1 MKVSYLISGIVAIL
15 VGAIFTG
22 VTLFF
27 ALEDVIRHGA
37 EFSIRHAMIICVI
50 VGAIYFGHQVWQL
63 AKQWRLFS
71 SAACALL
78 FATGTLYGVI
88 SSAGR
93 AIDSLTYKTQV
104 AKQANVGRDIAKRDM
119 DEAKAAW
126 EKKVNTAAQHCA
138 TGEGPYCKA
147 AQFNALVAK
156 STYDAAKIEFAKM
169 APEKTANGDVR
180 GIAKLVSE
188 TTSWNIDKIES
199 ILLML
204 LPCIQ
209 AIFTEVGAIVGFTVG
224 LTNLHKVR
232 VPKVPETAS
241 VPSVPALPAPSIAG
255 LLSAPKVSENEESS
269 PATWKATVKVQRPA
283 RPTDQQLVL
292 KALWDGD
299 KPLQLTN
306 EQLAEALKCSGG
318 EATKRRQICE
328 DAGIVAVERSG
339 RFLMIRPLV
348 PVDG

>member
-15 VGAIFTG
+15 VGAIFTA

-63 AKQWRLFS
+63 AKEWRIFS
-71 SAACALL
+71 AAACALL

-93 AIDSLTYKTQV
+93 SIESLTYKTQV
-104 AKQANVGRDIAKRDM
+104 AKQGNVGRDIVKRDM

-126 EKKVNTAAQHCA
+126 DKKVKEAAAQCA

-147 AQFNALVAK
+147 AQFNVLVAK
-156 STYDAAKIEFAKM
+156 ATYDSAKIEYSKLP
-169 APEKTANGDVR
+169 PEKTANGDVR
-180 GIAKLVSE
+180 GIAKLLSE
-188 TTSWNIDKIES
+188 MSTWNIDKIES
-199 ILLML
+199 ILLL
-204 LPCIQ
+204 LIPCIQ
-209 AIFTEVGAIVGFTVG
+209 AVFTEVGAIVGFTVG
-224 LTNLHKVR
+224 LTNLGKVR
-232 VPKVPETAS
+232 VAPVPASAS
-241 VPSVPALPAPSIAG
+241 VPSVPALPAPTIAG
-255 LLSAPKVSENEESS
+255 LLSAPKAPENEESS

-299 KPLQLTN
+299 KPLRLTN

-328 DAGIVAVERSG
+328 DAGIVAVEREG

-348 PVDG
+348 PVDA